1 MDHDTL
7 DIDMMN
13 DVINVRNTKAD
24 FMGGFFYILK
34 ARSINIAQ
42 VTFKDL
48 AAP

>member
-24 FMGGFFYILK
+24 LMGGFFYILK
-34 ARSINIAQ
+34 ARAINIAL
-42 VTFKDL
+42 VTIKDL